1 MANREG
7 SRAMSR
13 KMVARRLGM
22 FAAMALVLV
31 SMAPPSAAQGST
43 GLRVVAKIPI
53 GISSG
58 DVVSG
63 FGSIWAAST
72 FGGTVTR
79 IDPATNEIV
88 ATIRVGRQTAAS
100 ARNAAGSSYLGVSD
114 DAVWVSL
121 SGPDVVKRIDPLTNE
136 VVARIAVDSY
146 PHQAVFAGGFVWVPS
161 GEDNVGSGSLS
172 KIDPA
177 TDSVVDVFPV
187 GTSHG
192 HYSSYAGPEAM
203 VEADGDLWMSVHN
216 MAALVRFDVETEAV
230 VDVIRLFGIACGD
243 LGVSDDSVWTT
254 AGACTP
260 PPYPWTARVDHGTGA
275 ILDAWPIR
283 GSTDAEAA
291 FGMMWIS
298 TTGGRIVQIDPT
310 TDQRVGR
317 TDVGLPLIRLAEGAG
332 ALWAAGAEALDG
344 KSPAYVLRLEPA

>member
-1 MANREG
+1 
-7 SRAMSR
+7 MSR

-72 FGGTVTR
+72 FGGSVTR
-79 IDPATNEIV
+79 IDPATNEVV
-88 ATIRVGRQTAAS
+88 ATIRVGRPT
-100 ARNAAGSSYLGVSD
+100 AGSSYLGVSD
-114 DAVWVSL
+114 DSVWVSL
-121 SGPDVVKRIDPLTNE
+121 WGPDVVKRIDPLTNE
-136 VVARIAVDSY
+136 VVARIEVDDY
-146 PHQAVFAGGFVWVPS
+146 PHQAVFAGGFIWVPS
-161 GEDNVGSGSLS
+161 EQGNGGSGSLS

-177 TDSVVDVFPV
+177 TNTVVEVFPL
-187 GTSHG
+187 GASHG

-203 VEADGDLWMSVHN
+203 IEADGDLWISVHN
-216 MAALVRFDVETEAV
+216 MAALVRFDVKTEAV
-230 VDVIRLFGIACGD
+230 VDVIRLFGVACGD
-243 LGVSDDSVWTT
+243 LGVSDGSVWTT
-254 AGACTP
+254 GGSCTHP
-260 PPYPWTARVDHGTGA
+260 RYPWAARVDNATGA
-275 ILDAWPIR
+275 ILDAWQI
-283 GSTDAEAA
+283 GESSDAEEA

-298 TTGGRIVQIDPT
+298 TVGGAIVQIDPA
-310 TDQRVGR
+310 TDQLVGR
-317 TDVGLPLIRLAEGAG
+317 TDAGLPILRLAEGAG